1 MMEFNISKSFSL
13 FVFCFFW
20 SACKSIIEPGI
31 RILPPEALIVVPIES
46 LLATL
51 RVNILPCC
59 DMSIFVLP
67 PPPFGSSASPG
78 EDSVV
83 PIIILE
89 TVLSALYVKTIN
101 IAVTVRATIR
111 AWNVLT
117 GFSLRVLY
125 AKLSINLTQR
135 DTKVQ
140 AMMIANR
147 ASTKVNSDTDLDD
160 EDCAPI
166 LLRDFN
172 CRIKI
177 LYVYV

>member
-1 MMEFNISKSFSL
+1 
-13 FVFCFFW
+13 
-20 SACKSIIEPGI
+20 
-31 RILPPEALIVVPIES
+31 
-46 LLATL
+46 
-51 RVNILPCC
+51 
-59 DMSIFVLP
+59 MSMFVLP

-83 PIIILE
+83 PIIMLE
-89 TVLSALYVKTIN
+89 TELSALYVKTIN

-117 GFSLRVLY
+117 GFNLRVLY

-135 DTKVQ
+135 DTRVQ

-160 EDCAPI
+160 EDCAPM
-166 LLRDFN
+166 LSTDLTRN
-172 CRIKI
+172 
-177 LYVYV
+177 